1 MDCAKKTF
9 LIIGDVPYGKHL
21 QMLLVAALNISNKPR
36 EISPLSA
43 GIPICLRGRV
53 SKCGFR

>member
-21 QMLLVAALNISNKPR
+21 QMLLVAALNISNV
-36 EISPLSA
+36 EMQGSTYIL
-43 GIPICLRGRV
+43 IPV
-53 SKCGFR
+53 SFR